1 MEQLK
6 TRTIDSVLKTLT
18 SKQPENLRQLVFSFA
33 RFIQYDL
40 CLSFHCDDEAKISAY
55 RHFLS
60 DNFFIEHVFKV
71 NFQQKIIFYF
81 FQVKNFDALKIENL
95 GPLLVTKNDIDIES
109 IAAYLKGEIRRK
121 RTNDEVSG
129 DSQDNDRKEFSEIS
143 QT

>member
-1 MEQLK
+1 M
-6 TRTIDSVLKTLT
+6 
-18 SKQPENLRQLVFSFA
+18 
-33 RFIQYDL
+33 
-40 CLSFHCDDEAKISAY
+40 
-55 RHFLS
+55 
-60 DNFFIEHVFKV
+60 
-71 NFQQKIIFYF
+71 
-81 FQVKNFDALKIENL
+81 KNFDALKIENL